1 LISRGYDTLT
11 TPSMKETFAPSCQEH
26 GLFLM
31 MLSPEPVAIAA
42 ATVAHEG
49 KIGTH
54 HSVGGL

>member
-1 LISRGYDTLT
+1 
-11 TPSMKETFAPSCQEH
+11 MKETFAPSCQEH